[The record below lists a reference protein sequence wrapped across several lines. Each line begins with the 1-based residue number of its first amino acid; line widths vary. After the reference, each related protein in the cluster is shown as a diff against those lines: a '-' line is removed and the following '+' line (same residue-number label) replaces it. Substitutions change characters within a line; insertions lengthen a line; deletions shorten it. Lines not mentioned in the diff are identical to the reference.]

1 VVWQKPNPYRYQN
14 AMLSPSG
21 NYILV
26 GELMHHGVKCFD
38 GNLNPLWTRDI
49 QYWYITFD
57 PLEHY
62 IFDGEV
68 GALYTVAGE
77 PVWNMGAYTRI
88 LSVSDNADYVMT
100 QYFRTAEAAQR
111 IFLIGRTALKKI
123 ELQGTGGCVSPD
135 GLLTAYV
142 GEDKKLKVYRT
153 LELLQGGG
161 QGLPPLFTDD
171 FIRPYVI
178 QISRDNR
185 SLFVMGL
192 KSGLRSVITLV
203 DLEKMK
209 TAWERPVEG
218 SVRVALPTEDNR
230 WVLLKADERTLMKW
244 QCY

>member
-1 VVWQKPNPYRYQN
+1 
-14 AMLSPSG
+14 
-21 NYILV
+21 
-26 GELMHHGVKCFD
+26 
-38 GNLNPLWTRDI
+38 
-49 QYWYITFD
+49 
-57 PLEHY
+57 
-62 IFDGEV
+62 
-68 GALYTVAGE
+68 
-77 PVWNMGAYTRI
+77 
-88 LSVSDNADYVMT
+88 MT